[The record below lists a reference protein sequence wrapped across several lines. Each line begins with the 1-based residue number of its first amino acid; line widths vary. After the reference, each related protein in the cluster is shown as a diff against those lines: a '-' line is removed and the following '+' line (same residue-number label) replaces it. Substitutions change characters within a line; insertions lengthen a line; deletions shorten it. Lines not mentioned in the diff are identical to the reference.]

1 MEDNILIKSDGMP
14 TYNFANVVD
23 DHSMDITHVI
33 RGVEYLSSTPKYNL
47 IYDGFGWERPK
58 YMHLSPIMKDAT
70 RKLSKRYGDA
80 NFEDFVAK
88 GYLPKAIVN
97 YIALLGWNP
106 KDNKE
111 KMSMDE
117 LIAEFSV
124 DGISKSPS
132 IFDETK
138 MRWLNSEYIKE
149 LSEEEFLALAT
160 PYFDRSKIKGKY
172 DYRKLA
178 ALLHKRTEI
187 LGEIPEKVDFL
198 EEFRAFD
205 TDMFFHKKMKVTKEL
220 ALNVLK
226 ASEEVLSGEDN
237 WTNERLQELVGV
249 IAERCNVKGGQ
260 VFLPLRLALTA
271 SPVSPGG
278 ATEMADL
285 LGKEE
290 SMRRLRFS
298 IDLLEKDT
306 EL

>member
-1 MEDNILIKSDGMP
+1 
-14 TYNFANVVD
+14 
-23 DHSMDITHVI
+23 
-33 RGVEYLSSTPKYNL
+33 
-47 IYDGFGWERPK
+47 
-58 YMHLSPIMKDAT
+58 
-70 RKLSKRYGDA
+70 
-80 NFEDFVAK
+80 
-88 GYLPKAIVN
+88 
-97 YIALLGWNP
+97 
-106 KDNKE
+106 
-111 KMSMDE
+111 
-117 LIAEFSV
+117 
-124 DGISKSPS
+124 
-132 IFDETK
+132 